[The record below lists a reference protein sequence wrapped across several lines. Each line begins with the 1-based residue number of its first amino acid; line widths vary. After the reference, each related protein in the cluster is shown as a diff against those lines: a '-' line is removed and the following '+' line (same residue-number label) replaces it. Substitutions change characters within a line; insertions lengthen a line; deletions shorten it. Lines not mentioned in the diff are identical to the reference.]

1 MDAAVI
7 AGRLLGGTWDEG
19 TGMRAAAFVGSLGL
33 SLMAC
38 AIAQARPAHTKPVAK
53 AAAVKSSETSD
64 RTLAARRKAGAMAN
78 FIVDTRAARPIDLSA
93 RSVRPAA
100 IGFAATPRTTIERT
114 DDPSFALSPAGAYGD
129 AKLLDAD
136 RYYAGRGAVTWRSN
150 AFVVGESGRAVD
162 SVRVSVASVARGDT
176 THPLSMVR
184 PDEDSFEDRDVDVA
198 VTRGWP
204 AAVRLGAGKYAL
216 DVTPHAGLGFGG
228 AGGSAEAGA
237 TVRFGKK
244 MGDRVV
250 SSLGVRD
257 GRAFG
262 DRGRWYVF
270 AAASGQA
277 VGLNMLRSEDGDW
290 SRAGFT
296 SDNSS
301 KLIGDGQAGVAWRRG
316 PMQASFGYVH
326 RKIRAK
332 DQIMGMAT
340 QKDEMVALSFSLKPH
355 W

>member
-1 MDAAVI
+1 V
-7 AGRLLGGTWDEG
+7 
-19 TGMRAAAFVGSLGL
+19 
-33 SLMAC
+33 
-38 AIAQARPAHTKPVAK
+38 
-53 AAAVKSSETSD
+53 
-64 RTLAARRKAGAMAN
+64 
-78 FIVDTRAARPIDLSA
+78 
-93 RSVRPAA
+93 
-100 IGFAATPRTTIERT
+100 
-114 DDPSFALSPAGAYGD
+114 
-129 AKLLDAD
+129 
-136 RYYAGRGAVTWRSN
+136 
-150 AFVVGESGRAVD
+150 
-162 SVRVSVASVARGDT
+162 
-176 THPLSMVR
+176 
-184 PDEDSFEDRDVDVA
+184 
-198 VTRGWP
+198 
-204 AAVRLGAGKYAL
+204 
-216 DVTPHAGLGFGG
+216 GFGG

-250 SSLGVRD
+250 NSLGVRD

-277 VGLNMLRSEDGDW
+277 VGLNMLRSQDGDW